1 MEALVAHVKEVDLHD
16 ALYEQYTSE
25 PLFKNNKINAEF
37 YPASVLRFFKET
49 ILQ

>member
-1 MEALVAHVKEVDLHD
+1 MEDLVAHVKKVDLHD
-16 ALYEQYTSE
+16 ALYEKYTSE

-37 YPASVLRFFKET
+37 CPSNVLRFFKET